1 MAGGGA
7 RRERVGGLE
16 AVVLSHGGLEA
27 WIVPSHGSNL
37 ARFTVGDRAVID
49 FDPGLLSKHDYTG
62 TPVLYPTP
70 NRVRDGVFRWKGRDY
85 RQLKRGSS
93 SWSTAWPTASPGS
106 AASPCARTA
115 GCAWRPG
122 WISSPEP
129 RCSKPSPSRTG
140 CPWSST

>member
-49 FDPGLLSKHDYTG
+49 FDPSLLSKHDYTG

-85 RQLKRGSS
+85 RQLKRGQLIVEHGLAHGEP
-93 SWSTAWPTASPGS
+93 WQWASLREQR
-106 AASPCARTA
+106 AC
-115 GCAWRPG
+115 RPG
-122 WISSPEP
+122 
-129 RCSKPSPSRTG
+129 
-140 CPWSST
+140 